1 MGEAACQ
8 AISELVARIDRKTL
22 LQAMD
27 NYSSSSSSSLLLS
40 TSSPSSP
47 PPPSVLQSLVDAVVS
62 SLSADSWPI
71 RDAASVTAGML
82 TRRHPLEM
90 LGTDRIQHEGSI
102 GDGGDGGGGRGGN
115 EGGSGNGTGGGV
127 GNEGGEGDGLDLCL
141 DAWCAG
147 NAPPNPNPSHFVL
160 P

>member
-40 TSSPSSP
+40 TSSSSSSSSP
-47 PPPSVLQSLVDAVVS
+47 PPPSVLQSLVEAVVS

-82 TRRHPLEM
+82 TRHHPLEM
-90 LGTDRIQHEGSI
+90 LGTERIQNEGSI
-102 GDGGDGGGGRGGN
+102 GDGSGGGRG
-115 EGGSGNGTGGGV
+115 EGGGGG
-127 GNEGGEGDGLDLCL
+127 GGGGEGDGLDLCL

-147 NAPPNPNPSHFVL
+147 NAPSNYPPNSTHSTLLYHN
-160 P
+160 